1 MQVLLNHVGYRPAS
15 AKRAIVQHTGPIE
28 PRGFQVVDA
37 ATRAIVHA
45 GSLQALEPV
54 PGWRGR
60 HFAAADF
67 DGVTAPGTYVLVLEG
82 PWPPVAS
89 QPFEIG
95 ESLFGSQML
104 SDIVHYFKSQRCTG
118 LFDQADR
125 QAPLLDTR
133 EPRDVHGGWYDA
145 SGDCSKYLSHLSYA
159 NFMNPQQTPLV
170 AWALIEGRER
180 IPAQSKWLDE
190 RIVDEALHGAD
201 FLVRMQ
207 APEGFFYTTVFD
219 RWSKDERQREI
230 CAYATQQGHKSADY
244 QAGFRQGGGLAI
256 AALARAAGLP
266 RDGEFGRARYLEAAV
281 RGHEVLEARNAEFV
295 DDHEPNLLDDYA
307 ALLAATELLA
317 RTGDARWRGAAARHA
332 RSLAARQDARGFWW
346 CDRARTR
353 SFFHASDAGLP
364 VIALLRFLE
373 IATDD
378 TDAAADAAFLD
389 TLRAAVAKALRF
401 ELAVTQEEGP
411 NPFGYPRQH
420 VAMPGRAPATQF
432 FIPHANESGYWWQG
446 ENARLA
452 SLATAARLARR
463 LDLAGDAGPRLDA
476 YAQRILDWILGA
488 NPFDICMLQG
498 WGRNPPRYEPGFWN
512 APGGVCNGITS
523 GLDDEADI
531 DFRKPEETV
540 PTHSWRWTEQWIPH
554 AAWLF
559 CALAQG
565 LTTPQPPHPSFA
577 PAPAPTPRRDREPP
591 DIRGEP

>member
-15 AKRAIVQHTGPIE
+15 AKRAIVQHREPIE

-37 ATRAIVHA
+37 RTRVAVHTGTLVPMA
-45 GSLQALEPV
+45 SV
-54 PGWRGR
+54 PGWKDR

-67 DGVTAPGTYVLVLEG
+67 DAVTAPGTYVVVLDG
-82 PWPPVAS
+82 LWPPVVS
-89 QPFEIG
+89 QPFEIDAT
-95 ESLFGSQML
+95 LFGSQML

-118 LFDQADR
+118 LFDEADR
-125 QAPLLDTR
+125 HAPLLDTR
-133 EPRDVHGGWYDA
+133 APRDVHGGWYDA

-180 IPAQSKWLDE
+180 IPPQSKWLDE

-230 CAYATQQGHKSADY
+230 CAYATQLGHKSADY

-256 AALARAAGLP
+256 AALARAARLP
-266 RDGEFGRARYLEAAV
+266 RDGEFARARYLDAAA
-281 RGHEVLEARNAEFV
+281 RGYEVLEARNTDFL
-295 DDHEPNLLDDYA
+295 DDHAPNLIDDYG
-307 ALLAATELLA
+307 ALLAATELFA
-317 RTGDARWRGAAARHA
+317 STRDARWRGAAAAHA
-332 RSLAARQDARGFWW
+332 RELAAQQDAEGFWW

-364 VIALLRFLE
+364 VVALLRFLE
-373 IATDD
+373 VAADD

-389 TLRAAVAKALRF
+389 ALRAAVGRALRF
-401 ELAVTQEEGP
+401 ELAATEEDGP
-411 NPFGYPRQH
+411 NPFGYPRQR
-420 VAMPGRAPATQF
+420 VVMPGRAPATQF

-446 ENARLA
+446 ENARLG
-452 SLATAARLARR
+452 SLATAARMACR
-463 LDLAGDAGPRLDA
+463 LDLAGDAAARLEA
-476 YAQRILDWILGA
+476 YARRILDWILGA
-488 NPFDICMLQG
+488 NPFDACMLQG

-512 APGGVCNGITS
+512 AAGGVCNGITS
-523 GLDDEADI
+523 GLDDGADI

-577 PAPAPTPRRDREPP
+577 PAPALTPQRE
-591 DIRGEP
+591 